1 MYKFN
6 YFIEQIQTEY
16 YNSPYTIMLSP
27 NDLLQIS
34 KKLGNIDTW
43 DEPSFDDI
51 RATIKE
57 EFSISSNELS
67 RAVIKIKETPE
78 YSRYIGLENYIFHI
92 SKERIIEVIKMLN
105 ESTDNYK
112 EDYDNF
118 NNFSIDEVLCINVF
132 ISGYVIKTEKEYLNI
147 FKSLKNST
155 SKEEAICE
163 IISKV
168 KHLTLKRIRNVLE
181 NFGIVNLS

>member
-1 MYKFN
+1 VYAS
-6 YFIEQIQTEY
+6 Q
-16 YNSPYTIMLSP
+16 
-27 NDLLQIS
+27 
-34 KKLGNIDTW
+34 
-43 DEPSFDDI
+43 
-51 RATIKE
+51 
-57 EFSISSNELS
+57 
-67 RAVIKIKETPE
+67 
-78 YSRYIGLENYIFHI
+78 H
-92 SKERIIEVIKMLN
+92 
-105 ESTDNYK
+105 K

-181 NFGIVNLS
+181 NFGIVNLL